1 MLQMSDG
8 GFQRLERKCVQYLFP
23 DCRRYG
29 KIISQLTEITVISH
43 KIAHSGLCYGN
54 GAERLVLNATIRYEE
69 GLNGHKIFA

>member
-1 MLQMSDG
+1 MSDG

-43 KIAHSGLCYGN
+43 KNAHKGLCYGQT
-54 GAERLVLNATIRYEE
+54 GRTAVLNATIRY
-69 GLNGHKIFA
+69 